1 MERRKLSKRDQDF
14 ISTLPNQ
21 IGDKVKL
28 KGPTK
33 GLFSF
38 FQRRDVEDSLI
49 EGKEYTITFIDPA
62 SSWTAVYFEEIP
74 DVWFNYHWFIK
85 SEN

>member
-1 MERRKLSKRDQDF
+1 MHRRQLTPRDIEF
-14 ISTLPNQ
+14 IQTLPAQ

-33 GLFSF
+33 GLLSMFE
-38 FQRRDVEDSLI
+38 RRDAENSLVE
-49 EGKEYTITFIDPA
+49 GVEYTISFIDPA

-74 DVWFNYHWFIK
+74 DVWFNYHWFVK
-85 SEN
+85 SEK